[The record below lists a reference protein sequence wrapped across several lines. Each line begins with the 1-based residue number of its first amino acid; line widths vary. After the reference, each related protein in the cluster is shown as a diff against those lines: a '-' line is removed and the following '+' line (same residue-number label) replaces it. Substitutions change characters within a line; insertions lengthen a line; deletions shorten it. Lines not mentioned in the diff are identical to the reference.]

1 LGVVKVTDEKLI
13 KETLDGNREA
23 YRELVIR
30 YQQLIFAVVLKIV
43 DNYQDAED
51 IAQETFVKAYQSLAS
66 YRGEAKF
73 STWLV
78 RLATNKALDYLRKQ
92 QRLARDVL
100 EENVERLSVT
110 SESLPERIVLHKEDL
125 EYLRQ
130 GLDNLPDSY
139 RRALYRCYFDEL
151 SCKEIAE
158 HEGVPVKT
166 IASRLYRGKKILRE
180 QPKGG
185 M

>member
-1 LGVVKVTDEKLI
+1 MSVLLYERALGVVKVTDEKLI

-110 SESLPERIVLHKEDL
+110 SESLP
-125 EYLRQ
+125 
-130 GLDNLPDSY
+130 
-139 RRALYRCYFDEL
+139 
-151 SCKEIAE
+151 
-158 HEGVPVKT
+158 
-166 IASRLYRGKKILRE
+166 
-180 QPKGG
+180 
-185 M
+185 